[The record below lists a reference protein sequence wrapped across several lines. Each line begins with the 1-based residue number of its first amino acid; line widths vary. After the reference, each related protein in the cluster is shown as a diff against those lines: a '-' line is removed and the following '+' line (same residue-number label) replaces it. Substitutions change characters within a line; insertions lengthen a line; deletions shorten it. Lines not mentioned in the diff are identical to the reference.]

1 MSHIFL
7 NILFPLIFSLGF
19 PSVLNENY
27 LCIGDL
33 SFIVHMYIFM
43 IHGICMYMICIH
55 MILYVSNSRNYSE
68 HALKCVPSRLK
79 KQYFNG
85 ETNKNSRDLF
95 I

>member
-1 MSHIFL
+1 
-7 NILFPLIFSLGF
+7 
-19 PSVLNENY
+19 
-27 LCIGDL
+27 
-33 SFIVHMYIFM
+33 
-43 IHGICMYMICIH
+43 

-68 HALKCVPSRLK
+68 HALKCVPSRLN